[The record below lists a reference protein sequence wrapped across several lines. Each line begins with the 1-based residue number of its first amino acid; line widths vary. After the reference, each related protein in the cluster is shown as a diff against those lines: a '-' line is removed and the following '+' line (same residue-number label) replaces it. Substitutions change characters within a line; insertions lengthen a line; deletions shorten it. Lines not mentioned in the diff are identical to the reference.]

1 MFRRGV
7 ALALPAFLALV
18 LVVPIAARAASTNN
32 GDLVNASL
40 GLLNALSIGGKT
52 LKPGEYEVSADDTK
66 VTFKSG
72 GKMVAQA
79 AIQWKDAPTKSAT
92 NNVVSDGDRI
102 REIHFHGKTRYALV
116 ME

>member
-7 ALALPAFLALV
+7 ALVLPAFLSLV
-18 LVVPIAARAASTNN
+18 LVVPNVARAASTNN

-40 GLLNALSIGGKT
+40 GLLNALSLGGKT
-52 LKPGEYEVSADDTK
+52 LKPGQYEVTADDTQ

-79 AIQWKDAPTKSAT
+79 AIEWKDAPTKST
-92 NNVVSDGDRI
+92 SNNVVAEGDRI